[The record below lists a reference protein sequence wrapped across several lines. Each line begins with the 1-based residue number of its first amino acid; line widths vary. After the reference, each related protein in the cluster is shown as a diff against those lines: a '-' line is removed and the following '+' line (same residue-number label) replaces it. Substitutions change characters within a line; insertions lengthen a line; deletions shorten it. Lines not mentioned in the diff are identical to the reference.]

1 MYDAA
6 HAPIVMDAATMRT
19 SIKDVILFFMVLT
32 LSFLAVLSDR
42 IDWILTCS
50 KAAFA
55 ALVFADAFF
64 QHGKEVFVGQ
74 IHR

>member
-6 HAPIVMDAATMRT
+6 LAPTVMDMATTRT
-19 SIKDVILFFMVLT
+19 STKEVIFSFMDIDPFCSWV
-32 LSFLAVLSDR
+32 SCDR
-42 IDWILTCS
+42 VSRMITGS